1 MSSRLPLDEWLPLWE
16 QNQMRD
22 ASYETAYNRT
32 RRQPPQSEWIRREE
46 GRTFHRTLIVS
57 SVPSLN

>member
-1 MSSRLPLDEWLPLWE
+1 MAANVGAES
-16 QNQMRD
+16 MRD

-32 RRQPPQSEWIRREE
+32 WRQPPPPKSEWIRREE
-46 GRTFHRTLIVS
+46 GRTFHTTLMVS

>member
-1 MSSRLPLDEWLPLWE
+1 
-16 QNQMRD
+16 MRD